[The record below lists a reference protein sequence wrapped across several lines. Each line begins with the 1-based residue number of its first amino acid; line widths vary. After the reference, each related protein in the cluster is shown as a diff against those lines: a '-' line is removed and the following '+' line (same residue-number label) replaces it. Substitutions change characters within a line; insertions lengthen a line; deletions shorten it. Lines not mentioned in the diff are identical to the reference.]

1 MSRLENRIPNI
12 SFQFSEQLVR
22 HAWTLCYRPQRSWG
36 KVIFLEACV
45 KNSVHSGGG
54 GGGGVR
60 GRGACVRGGGIC
72 GRGMC
77 MVGGCAWQG
86 GMRGT
91 HALPPGR
98 YYEIR
103 SMSGRYA
110 SYWNPF
116 LFNYFPLVV
125 GQKNTTQCSQRAGR
139 RDECPVIINYQNE
152 ISISSAS
159 NSL

>member
-1 MSRLENRIPNI
+1 MDALLPPATKLGQGNI
-12 SFQFSEQLVR
+12 FRSMCQEF
-22 HAWTLCYRPQRSWG
+22 CPQR
-36 KVIFLEACV
+36 
-45 KNSVHSGGG
+45 GG
-54 GGGGVR
+54 
-60 GRGACVRGGGIC
+60 GACVAGGYLWQGDVH
-72 GRGMC
+72 GGGMC
-77 MVGGCAWQG
+77 MAGGHVWHTCP
-86 GMRGT
+86 
-91 HALPPGR
+91 PPGR

-110 SYWNPF
+110 SYWNAF

-152 ISISSAS
+152 ISSSSAS